1 MAQQTMRS
9 AVITRPGPAGV
20 MEIRDLPRPIPQR
33 HEVLVRVISSALNR
47 ADLLQRAGKYPP
59 PPGAS
64 EIPGLEFAG
73 EVAALG
79 EAAARWKVGDAV
91 LGIVSGGAHAEYL
104 TVHEDTIA
112 AKPTA
117 LSYSEAGC
125 IPEVFMTAFDALQQ
139 ANVKEG
145 EYVLVH
151 AVASGVGLAAVQLAH
166 RMKAI
171 PFGTTRSGKKTDE
184 VVAAGAA
191 AVFCLQQDEL
201 GKLQAYAEQ
210 YTYGNGFDV
219 VLDLNGG
226 PYLAA
231 SLNCLAQKGRIICIG
246 TTAGGRVELRLGMV
260 LGKRATIIGTVMRAR
275 SIPEKT
281 EVTRAFAERVLPG
294 FANKELR
301 VKIDSTFTLDQ
312 IAQAHER
319 LESNQTIGKVVLDI
333 AANAR

>member
-1 MAQQTMRS
+1 MAQETMRA

-20 MEIRDLPRPIPQR
+20 MEVQQVARPIPQR
-33 HEVLVRVISSALNR
+33 HEVLVRVLSSALNR

-79 EAAARWKVGDAV
+79 EAASRWKIGDAV
-91 LGIVSGGAHAEYL
+91 MGIVAGGAHAEYL
-104 TVHEDTIA
+104 AVHEDTIA
-112 AKPTA
+112 AKPPA
-117 LSYSEAGC
+117 LPYQEAGC
-125 IPEVFMTAFDALQQ
+125 VPEVFLTAFDALQQ

-145 EYVLVH
+145 EYVLIH
-151 AVASGVGLAAVQLAH
+151 AIASGVGLAAVQLAH

-171 PFGTTRSGKKTDE
+171 PFGTTRSGKKSDE

-191 AVFCLQQDEL
+191 AVFCLRLEEL
-201 GKLQAYAEQ
+201 PMLQGYAEQ

-226 PYLAA
+226 PYLPA
-231 SLNCLAQKGRIICIG
+231 SLHCLAQKGRIVCIG
-246 TTAGGRVELRLGMV
+246 TTAGGRVELPLGM
-260 LGKRATIIGTVMRAR
+260 LLSKRATIIGTVMRAR
-275 SIPEKT
+275 PIEEKAA
-281 EVTRAFAERVLPG
+281 VTRAFAEKVLPG

-319 LESNQTIGKVVLDI
+319 LESNQTIGKVALQI
-333 AANAR
+333 AAK